1 MDINDIIDSIYKL
14 PDASKE
20 ALLSDA
26 PEVAYPKGFH
36 LFRANHKSSKFYL
49 MKKGM
54 LHAYT
59 HQSDKKVTFWFGK
72 EGDAI
77 FPLQTLYDNR
87 AGYENIELL
96 EDSVLYELS
105 VDKLHNLYLEDI
117 HIANWGRK
125 FAESEFM
132 QTEER
137 LISLLFTN
145 ASERYMKLIQNN
157 PELLQRMPLECL
169 ASYLGIT
176 PVSLSRIRAKLKKLI
191 KRITSSKQTENDI
204 FAI

>member
-59 HQSDKKVTFWFGK
+59 HQRENTSNRKSC
-72 EGDAI
+72 
-77 FPLQTLYDNR
+77 LYQGN
-87 AGYENIELL
+87 
-96 EDSVLYELS
+96 S
-105 VDKLHNLYLEDI
+105 KLH
-117 HIANWGRK
+117 WR
-125 FAESEFM
+125 
-132 QTEER
+132 
-137 LISLLFTN
+137 
-145 ASERYMKLIQNN
+145 
-157 PELLQRMPLECL
+157 
-169 ASYLGIT
+169 GI
-176 PVSLSRIRAKLKKLI
+176 R
-191 KRITSSKQTENDI
+191 N
-204 FAI
+204 

>member
-105 VDKLHNLYLEDI
+105 VDKLHNLYLGRYTYSQLGTEVCRERI
-117 HIANWGRK
+117 HQIGKAVYIK
-125 FAESEFM
+125 A
-132 QTEER
+132 
-137 LISLLFTN
+137 
-145 ASERYMKLIQNN
+145 IQNFIG
-157 PELLQRMPLECL
+157 E
-169 ASYLGIT
+169 
-176 PVSLSRIRAKLKKLI
+176 VSGTDIRIFRY
-191 KRITSSKQTENDI
+191 TSTCAIGYYSFLFRHLTGQSKQNSCEDKMI
-204 FAI
+204 F

>member
-105 VDKLHNLYLEDI
+105 EI
-117 HIANWGRK
+117 GR
-125 FAESEFM
+125 ASCR
-132 QTEER
+132 ER
-137 LISLLFTN
+137 
-145 ASERYMKLIQNN
+145 
-157 PELLQRMPLECL
+157 
-169 ASYLGIT
+169 
-176 PVSLSRIRAKLKKLI
+176 V
-191 KRITSSKQTENDI
+191 
-204 FAI
+204 

>member
-36 LFRANHKSSKFYL
+36 LFRANHKNSKFYL
-49 MKKGM
+49 MKNGM

-59 HQSDKKVTFWFGK
+59 YQSDKKVTFWFGK

-87 AGYENIELL
+87 AGYENIEL
-96 EDSVLYELS
+96 
-105 VDKLHNLYLEDI
+105 
-117 HIANWGRK
+117 RR
-125 FAESEFM
+125 
-132 QTEER
+132 Q
-137 LISLLFTN
+137 
-145 ASERYMKLIQNN
+145 
-157 PELLQRMPLECL
+157 C
-169 ASYLGIT
+169 
-176 PVSLSRIRAKLKKLI
+176 PV
-191 KRITSSKQTENDI
+191 
-204 FAI
+204 

>member
-1 MDINDIIDSIYKL
+1 MDIHDIIDHIYKL

-59 HQSDKKVTFWFGK
+59 YQSDKKVTFWFGK

-77 FPLQTLYDNR
+77 FPLQTLHDNR

-117 HIANWGRK
+117 HLANWGRK

-176 PVSLSRIRAKLKKLI
+176 PVSLSRIRAKLKRML
-191 KRITSSKQTENDI
+191 
-204 FAI
+204 

>member
-59 HQSDKKVTFWFGK
+59 HQWCLKHTV
-72 EGDAI
+72 
-77 FPLQTLYDNR
+77 R
-87 AGYENIELL
+87 
-96 EDSVLYELS
+96 VM
-105 VDKLHNLYLEDI
+105 LHKNL
-117 HIANWGRK
+117 G
-125 FAESEFM
+125 
-132 QTEER
+132 
-137 LISLLFTN
+137 
-145 ASERYMKLIQNN
+145 
-157 PELLQRMPLECL
+157 
-169 ASYLGIT
+169 
-176 PVSLSRIRAKLKKLI
+176 
-191 KRITSSKQTENDI
+191 SSTY
-204 FAI
+204 